1 MEIFGGVI
9 ILLIPFVLIG
19 PAIVGAVRPEKFLPG
34 WANKGRVYGFFYGLG
49 AGYIV
54 VCFLSAFVMG
64 QDLPPIES
72 VKTIVLNLAMVCGI
86 LSIILIPQRKWKF
99 IYFTASAVVIVA
111 AMALF

>member
-1 MEIFGGVI
+1 MEMFNGVI

-49 AGYIV
+49 VGYSI

-64 QDLPPIES
+64 QDIPLIES
-72 VKTIVLNLAMVCGI
+72 IKTIVLNLAIVCGI
-86 LSIILIPQRKWKF
+86 LSIILIPQRKRKF
-99 IYFTASAVVIVA
+99 IYFMASAVVIVA
-111 AMALF
+111 ITALF